1 MVELFMQNI
10 KEWEE
15 VCFQITYRRR
25 GKRVI
30 KQQECKIKI
39 GNLLKKEFKLG
50 KRARKKKKT
59 NGKIVAKIAIE
70 NALTLYKNGVGRIK
84 IEKICMA
91 LNSDLANTALDYAR
105 GYAYNKLGQISVLL
119 SL

>member
-1 MVELFMQNI
+1 M
-10 KEWEE
+10 
-15 VCFQITYRRR
+15 RRS
-25 GKRVI
+25 KRVR
-30 KQQECKIKI
+30 KQQEDKIKI

-50 KRARKKKKT
+50 KRAAKEKKT
-59 NGKIVAKIAIE
+59 IGRILAKIAVK

-91 LNSDLANTALDYAR
+91 LNSDLANTALDYGR